1 MAQAYQLSQ
10 LSYFSLNKTQWLR
23 MLIIHIETTYS
34 SKPELKQNI
43 KLSSTE
49 HLQAKFRD
57 LFTRIETEH

>member
-43 KLSSTE
+43 KLSLTE
-49 HLQAKFRD
+49 HLQANCRD
-57 LFTRIETEH
+57 LFTRLETEH